1 MSAADRTGGSGAGR
15 AVAAD
20 GPRGARPARRILLC
34 DADAFFVAVARLVD
48 PEGAG
53 RARYLIV
60 GGRTRGVVCSASYEA
75 RLMGV
80 RSAMPVARAR
90 RLCPQAMCV
99 PVPGKACS
107 VKSREIRAVLE
118 GFSPVV
124 HAASIDEW
132 YLDMTGTEALYQ
144 GADLAATAALIRD
157 AVLRETGLQVS
168 FGGGSNRLIAK
179 LAVERAKP
187 RPENSS
193 NGVFV
198 VPAGGER
205 DFMAGVTL
213 AEIPGVGPR
222 FRARLDVHGLVTVPD
237 VLRTPPADLERML
250 GQRTAHWLIARSRAE
265 DDSRVP
271 VAHQRVSLGH
281 EETFGRDLS
290 TDEELRT
297 ELVRLVTR
305 VASDLRARGSAART
319 VSVKLRDADFRTR
332 LASRTLRGAVSA
344 DRPLLAAAGD
354 LLDKLRKARRHPAR
368 LLGVTL
374 SGLEMPGGHPQL
386 ALFDRE
392 IAADEES
399 ARDRALARAVDRVR
413 ERFGSEALEPAR
425 ITRARHQKPDSA
437 PGGKSRRKSQ

>member
-1 MSAADRTGGSGAGR
+1 MSTVEGAGARAADAAATPDERR
-15 AVAAD
+15 A
-20 GPRGARPARRILLC
+20 RQERRILLC

-75 RLMGV
+75 RQMGV

-99 PVPGKACS
+99 PVPGRACS
-107 VKSREIRAVLE
+107 QKSREIRAVLE
-118 GFSPVV
+118 RFSPVV
-124 HAASIDEW
+124 HGASIDEW
-132 YLDMTGTEALYQ
+132 YLDMTGTEALYH
-144 GADLAATAALIRD
+144 GADLAATAAAIRD
-157 AVLRETGLQVS
+157 TVLRETGLQVS
-168 FGGGSNRLIAK
+168 LGGGSNRLIAK

-187 RPENSS
+187 RPESGSS
-193 NGVFV
+193 GVFV
-198 VPAGGER
+198 VLAGGEGA
-205 DFMAGVTL
+205 FMAGVTL

-222 FRARLDVHGLVTVPD
+222 FRARLEIHGLATVPD

-250 GQRTAHWLIARSRAE
+250 GQRTAHWLIRRSRGE
-265 DDSRVP
+265 DESRVP

-281 EETFGRDLS
+281 EETFGRDLA

-332 LASRTLRGAVSA
+332 LASRTLKSAVSA
-344 DRPLLAAAGD
+344 DRPLLAASGA
-354 LLDKLRKARRHPAR
+354 LLDKLRKARRQPAR

-374 SGLEMPGGHPQL
+374 SSLETPGGHPQL
-386 ALFDRE
+386 ALFASE
-392 IAADEES
+392 VGPDEES
-399 ARDRALARAVDRVR
+399 PRDRALARAVDRVR
-413 ERFGSEALEPAR
+413 ERFGSESLEPAR
-425 ITRARHQKPDSA
+425 ITRPREQKPDSA
-437 PGGKSRRKSQ
+437 RGRKSRRKSQ